1 VHCTKDA
8 LGEAT
13 STVPSADATARRIR
27 NEFLAILLV
36 PQVALF
42 ADSYIFR
49 MALYGDTRRI
59 DFLSVG
65 FPMLINF

>member
-1 VHCTKDA
+1 MRLHA
-8 LGEAT
+8 GYAT
-13 STVPSADATARRIR
+13 NSWQ
-27 NEFLAILLV
+27 ILLV